1 MYSWV
6 LFLSTG
12 LVFISTFLLTL
23 AVYNFI
29 FGTRIQIARRV
40 NQIVGENSA
49 ALSARDL
56 ELSQPLYQRAIRP
69 ALQAIARLMTRFIP
83 ATREA
88 EMEKKVVAAGTPGNL
103 TAREWIVLKYL
114 AATGLGLL
122 FWTWSMVISTPLPQS
137 IILTICGIPL
147 GWLMPDL
154 FLNSR
159 IRQRKANVE
168 KKLPDVLDLLT
179 VSVEAGLGFE
189 GAMMKVAE
197 KTSGVLADE
206 FILMLQECHMGKPR
220 REALRDMADRVGVD
234 DLSSFC
240 GSVILADT
248 LGISIGNVLRTQ
260 AQQMRL
266 KRRQRTEELA
276 MKAPI
281 KMLFPMVLFIF
292 PAIFIILLGPAVL
305 QIIKAFHQ

>member
-12 LVFISTFLLTL
+12 LVFVSTFLLTL

-29 FGTRIQIARRV
+29 FGTRMQIARRV

-197 KTSGVLADE
+197 K
-206 FILMLQECHMGKPR
+206 
-220 REALRDMADRVGVD
+220 
-234 DLSSFC
+234 
-240 GSVILADT
+240 
-248 LGISIGNVLRTQ
+248 
-260 AQQMRL
+260 
-266 KRRQRTEELA
+266 
-276 MKAPI
+276 
-281 KMLFPMVLFIF
+281 
-292 PAIFIILLGPAVL
+292 
-305 QIIKAFHQ
+305 